1 DGDLGGADRIRGTM
15 VRSQL
20 CEGGVRRARTRI
32 VFLARTH
39 TLGAGRA
46 GAGTRRIAGAVARP
60 GTWFCDRGPR
70 DARTVSAGRGH
81 RRRSRTRRICACSPQ
96 VAVMIR
102 PPAGVLFVCLGN
114 ICRSPTAEYV
124 ARTEFEKL
132 GLRIPVA
139 SRGLGNWHVGQG
151 ADPRAV
157 AAARAQGYALSPH
170 RARQF
175 HEDDF
180 ARFGTVLAVDRA
192 TLAELRRRVPEDMPP
207 PQRFLVAAGLA
218 SRRSGDDGDVPD
230 PYTGT
235 PD

>member
-1 DGDLGGADRIRGTM
+1 
-15 VRSQL
+15 
-20 CEGGVRRARTRI
+20 
-32 VFLARTH
+32 
-39 TLGAGRA
+39 
-46 GAGTRRIAGAVARP
+46 
-60 GTWFCDRGPR
+60 
-70 DARTVSAGRGH
+70 
-81 RRRSRTRRICACSPQ
+81 
-96 VAVMIR
+96 MIR

-124 ARTEFEKL
+124 ARVEFEKL

-157 AAARAQGYALSPH
+157 AAGRAHGFDLSPH

-180 ARFGTVLAVDRA
+180 GRFETVLAVDRA
-192 TLAELRRRVPEDMPP
+192 TLDELRRRVPDDLPAPE
-207 PQRFLVAAGLA
+207 RFLVAAGLA
-218 SRRSGDDGDVPD
+218 PRFSIDDGDVPD

-235 PD
+235 PDDFDAVLGLIRRGIDALGARLRVGGGAR

>member
-1 DGDLGGADRIRGTM
+1 
-15 VRSQL
+15 
-20 CEGGVRRARTRI
+20 
-32 VFLARTH
+32 
-39 TLGAGRA
+39 
-46 GAGTRRIAGAVARP
+46 
-60 GTWFCDRGPR
+60 
-70 DARTVSAGRGH
+70 
-81 RRRSRTRRICACSPQ
+81 
-96 VAVMIR
+96 MIR

-124 ARTEFEKL
+124 ARAEFEKL

-157 AAARAQGYALSPH
+157 AAARAQGYDLSLH

-180 ARFGTVLAVDRA
+180 ARFGMVLAVDRA
-192 TLAELRRRVPEDMPP
+192 TLAELRRRVPDDMPP
-207 PQRFLVAAGLA
+207 PERFLVAAGLA
-218 SRRSGDDGDVPD
+218 SPRSDDDGDVPD

-235 PD
+235 PDDFDAVLGLIRRGINALAEGLLVQADAPGRPSR

>member
-1 DGDLGGADRIRGTM
+1 
-15 VRSQL
+15 
-20 CEGGVRRARTRI
+20 
-32 VFLARTH
+32 
-39 TLGAGRA
+39 
-46 GAGTRRIAGAVARP
+46 
-60 GTWFCDRGPR
+60 
-70 DARTVSAGRGH
+70 
-81 RRRSRTRRICACSPQ
+81 
-96 VAVMIR
+96 MIR

-157 AAARAQGYALSPH
+157 AAARAQGFDLSPH

-180 ARFGTVLAVDRA
+180 GRFATVLAVDLA
-192 TLAELRRRVPEDMPP
+192 TLDELRRRVPDEMPMP
-207 PQRFLVAAGLA
+207 ERFLVAAGLA
-218 SRRSGDDGDVPD
+218 PRFSTNDGDVPD

-235 PD
+235 PDDFDAVLGLIRRGVDGLGARLSVGGVSR

>member
-1 DGDLGGADRIRGTM
+1 
-15 VRSQL
+15 
-20 CEGGVRRARTRI
+20 
-32 VFLARTH
+32 
-39 TLGAGRA
+39 
-46 GAGTRRIAGAVARP
+46 
-60 GTWFCDRGPR
+60 
-70 DARTVSAGRGH
+70 
-81 RRRSRTRRICACSPQ
+81 
-96 VAVMIR
+96 MIR

-124 ARTEFEKL
+124 ARAEFEKL

-157 AAARAQGYALSPH
+157 AAARAHGFDLSPH

-180 ARFGTVLAVDRA
+180 GRFATVLAVDRA
-192 TLAELRRRVPEDMPP
+192 TLDELRRRVPDEMPMP
-207 PQRFLVAAGLA
+207 ERFLVAAGLA
-218 SRRSGDDGDVPD
+218 PWSSTDDGDVPD

-235 PD
+235 PDDFDAVLGLIRRGVDGLGERLRAGEVSR